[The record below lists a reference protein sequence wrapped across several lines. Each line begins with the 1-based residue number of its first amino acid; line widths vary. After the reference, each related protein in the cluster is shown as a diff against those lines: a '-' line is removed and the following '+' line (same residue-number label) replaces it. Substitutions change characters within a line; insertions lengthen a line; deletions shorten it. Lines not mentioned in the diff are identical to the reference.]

1 MAIIQDAATGKT
13 ARVNSD
19 NTLSVHSITISEA
32 EHATDLG
39 QSYNI
44 NTGVV
49 TLTSANV
56 SGVLYFKNN
65 EDINIHVDH
74 IVVLLG
80 NTTGG
85 DATDSVTIKVLSDP
99 TAGTVISDETAAD
112 MVQNRNIGASSTL
125 NANVYK
131 GAEGKT
137 FTDGMELVGSLLT
150 AGTRAPFVL
159 DITIPKGKAIG
170 VTIEPQDSNTN
181 MKIMVALVLH
191 IEPVL

>member
-1 MAIIQDAATGKT
+1 MIIQDAATGKT

-19 NTLSVHSITISEA
+19 NTLAVHSITISEA

-44 NTGVV
+44 NSGTVV
-49 TLTSANV
+49 LTSANV

-65 EDINIHVDH
+65 EDINIHIDH
-74 IVVLLG
+74 VIILLG

-85 DATDSVTIKVLSDP
+85 DATDSATVKVLSNP
-99 TAGTVISDETAAD
+99 TTGTVISDAVDAD
-112 MVQNRNIGASSTL
+112 MIQNRNVGESSVL
-125 NANVYK
+125 DADVYK

-137 FTDGMELVGSLLT
+137 FTDGEEMIGSLLS
-150 AGTRAPFVL
+150 AGTRAGFLL
-159 DITIPKGKAIG
+159 DITIPKGKSIG
-170 VTIEPQDSNTN
+170 VTIEPQDSNTS
-181 MKIMVALVLH
+181 MKIMVALVCH